1 MWENLLEMAT
11 ESGIWAV
18 MFIVLFYKQMKESK
32 TREQSYQ
39 STIDKLADK
48 LKLIADIK
56 IDIQEIKDFLS
67 IKRRFLYNKI
77 KYKQE
82 NNKGNTTS

>member
-18 MFIVLFYKQMKESK
+18 MFIVLFYKQIKESK

-67 IKRRFLYNKI
+67 IKTPEKT
-77 KYKQE
+77 QE
-82 NNKGNTTS
+82 SSENLTE

>member
-67 IKRRFLYNKI
+67 IKTPEKT
-77 KYKQE
+77 QE
-82 NNKGNTTS
+82 SSENLTE

>member
-18 MFIVLFYKQMKESK
+18 MFIVLFYKQIKESK

-67 IKRRFLYNKI
+67 IKTPEKP
-77 KYKQE
+77 QE
-82 NNKGNTTS
+82 SSENLTE